1 MSDVSGFDGFADFDR
16 DPTAS
21 IASEFGRL
29 AIQNDWK
36 KGSKKYRKQRAE
48 LIEYEFGV
56 HFGSNLHSL
65 EDWEALCKAV
75 GITDIPSSI
84 TQCKKVGQRS
94 WAGWWKSTLKTD
106 IFFPPASQRQAC
118 QHLRPDRRCSIGD
131 SRPNISYQ
139 PATCRLHDEQRQD
152 LSEEGGQIEQAL
164 EIHVETP
171 LLI

>member
-65 EDWEALCKAV
+65 EDWQALCKAV
-75 GITDIPSSI
+75 GITNIPSSI
-84 TQCKKVGQRS
+84 TQCKKVRQRKVGRADGNLLPRLTCFS
-94 WAGWWKSTLKTD
+94 PQLLKGKHVNIFDLVDAARSGTAARTFPTSQQLADYTMDNDKIFPKKAAKSNKLLK
-106 IFFPPASQRQAC
+106 FMLR
-118 QHLRPDRRCSIGD
+118 HLF
-131 SRPNISYQ
+131 
-139 PATCRLHDEQRQD
+139 
-152 LSEEGGQIEQAL
+152 
-164 EIHVETP
+164 
-171 LLI
+171 